1 MSEKRASREERGL
14 PKGTRQLL
22 RGGVFSKAFFLIR
35 SVGEGRI
42 DCREREWFVEAREVG
57 GLLPWCEGHV
67 VIWFIENLNGTSA
80 ARSHSSRRGAHLG
93 RNPQVS
99 LRKLVEAN
107 SEKGP

>member
-1 MSEKRASREERGL
+1 MVCGS
-14 PKGTRQLL
+14 T
-22 RGGVFSKAFFLIR
+22 
-35 SVGEGRI
+35 
-42 DCREREWFVEAREVG
+42 EVG

-99 LRKLVEAN
+99 LRKLVEAK
-107 SEKGP
+107 SEKGAWETFPEGK